1 LTGINSDAGK
11 KVIRALSD
19 FRRND
24 VIRVVALV
32 ALVAFPL
39 MAYAQLGSAAKAMKP
54 PNDAAL
60 ASAEPVTPAKAV
72 AADSCAN
79 QHWPFFS
86 AECLR
91 GSTEPVRP
99 RLVSMSVEDT
109 AAAEPPKPPATAHL
123 RHVVRPAGGHDG
135 ASTRSRKPAKP
146 RVAHTRERR
155 PLTLSYAASAAAPV
169 AMPGW

>member
-1 LTGINSDAGK
+1 MMS
-11 KVIRALSD
+11 ALSD

-24 VIRVVALV
+24 VIRVVAFV

-60 ASAEPVTPAKAV
+60 VSAEPVTPKAL
-72 AADSCAN
+72 AADACAN

-91 GSTEPVRP
+91 GSTEAVRP
-99 RLVSMSVEDT
+99 RLVSMSVEDS
-109 AAAEPPKPPATAHL
+109 AAAGPPKPAATYHL

-135 ASTRSRKPAKP
+135 ASARSRKPAKP

-155 PLTLSYAASAAAPV
+155 PLTVSYAATAAAPV

>member
-1 LTGINSDAGK
+1 MRGK
-11 KVIRALSD
+11 KVMRALSD

-39 MAYAQLGSAAKAMKP
+39 MAYAELGSAAKAIKP
-54 PNDAAL
+54 PNYAAL

-72 AADSCAN
+72 AAEKALAADACAN

-91 GSTEPVRP
+91 GSTEAIRP
-99 RLVSMSVEDT
+99 RLVSMSVEDS
-109 AAAEPPKPPATAHL
+109 AAAGPPEPLATDRI
-123 RHVVRPAGGHDG
+123 RHVTRPAGGHVG
-135 ASTRSRKPAKP
+135 ASTPSRKAAKP

-155 PLTLSYAASAAAPV
+155 PLSLSYAASAAAPV